1 VARPVVGGGIVNINL
16 HLTENAE
23 LRALSRVD
31 EAGRPFAEI
40 QWDFHGPL
48 PDSRGNGELWGTT
61 TAMRRLAELILQ
73 TARLAEE
80 EAAWQAHAARAAAAQ
95 GSRVA

>member
-1 VARPVVGGGIVNINL
+1 MHLDL
-16 HLTENAE
+16 HLTNHTE
-23 LRALSRVD
+23 LRAHSRVD

-40 QWDFHGPL
+40 TWDFHGPL

-73 TARLAEE
+73 AARLAEE
-80 EAAWQAHAARAAAAQ
+80 EAAWQAHPSAASTLEGSAA
-95 GSRVA
+95 

>member
-1 VARPVVGGGIVNINL
+1 MHLDL
-16 HLTENAE
+16 HLTEGTE
-23 LRALSRVD
+23 LRAHSRVD

-40 QWDFHGPL
+40 CWDFHGPL
-48 PDSRGNGELWGTT
+48 PDSCGNGLWGTT

-73 TARLAEE
+73 AARLAEE
-80 EAAWQAHAARAAAAQ
+80 EAAWQAHTDAPAATSK